1 MTTQTAAVVTFY
13 HSFLEI
19 LYIITPSNTIVNIF
33 NQYYTGYTHFKH
45 KGAKNMIKIKF
56 EYIFPLLLILLD
68 VGAAIIY
75 ALQKDYKKSVYWI
88 AAAVLNVT
96 VTF

>member
-1 MTTQTAAVVTFY
+1 MV
-13 HSFLEI
+13 
-19 LYIITPSNTIVNIF
+19 
-33 NQYYTGYTHFKH
+33 
-45 KGAKNMIKIKF
+45 KIKP

-68 VGAAIIY
+68 MGAAIVY
-75 ALQKDYKKSVYWI
+75 AIQKDYKKAVYWI

>member
-1 MTTQTAAVVTFY
+1 MV
-13 HSFLEI
+13 
-19 LYIITPSNTIVNIF
+19 
-33 NQYYTGYTHFKH
+33 
-45 KGAKNMIKIKF
+45 KIKP
-56 EYIFPLLLILLD
+56 EYIFLLLLILLD

-75 ALQKDYKKSVYWI
+75 AVQKDYKKAVYWL

>member
-1 MTTQTAAVVTFY
+1 M
-13 HSFLEI
+13 
-19 LYIITPSNTIVNIF
+19 
-33 NQYYTGYTHFKH
+33 KR
-45 KGAKNMIKIKF
+45 
-56 EYIFPLLLILLD
+56 EYIFPLMLIALD

-75 ALQKDYKKSVYWI
+75 GAGGDLRKVVYWL

>member
-1 MTTQTAAVVTFY
+1 M
-13 HSFLEI
+13 
-19 LYIITPSNTIVNIF
+19 P
-33 NQYYTGYTHFKH
+33 
-45 KGAKNMIKIKF
+45 KIKP

-68 VGAAIIY
+68 VGAAITY
-75 ALQKDYKKSVYWI
+75 AIQKDYKKAVYWI

>member
-1 MTTQTAAVVTFY
+1 
-13 HSFLEI
+13 
-19 LYIITPSNTIVNIF
+19 
-33 NQYYTGYTHFKH
+33 
-45 KGAKNMIKIKF
+45 MIKIKP

-75 ALQKDYKKSVYWI
+75 ALQKDYKKAVYWI
-88 AAAVLNVT
+88 AVTVLNVT

>member
-1 MTTQTAAVVTFY
+1 MKN
-13 HSFLEI
+13 E
-19 LYIITPSNTIVNIF
+19 
-33 NQYYTGYTHFKH
+33 YYNLRRGYMVKP
-45 KGAKNMIKIKF
+45 

-68 VGAAIIY
+68 MGAAIVY
-75 ALQKDYKKSVYWI
+75 AIQKDYKKAVYWI

>member
-1 MTTQTAAVVTFY
+1 M
-13 HSFLEI
+13 S
-19 LYIITPSNTIVNIF
+19 
-33 NQYYTGYTHFKH
+33 
-45 KGAKNMIKIKF
+45 KIKP

-75 ALQKDYKKSVYWI
+75 ALHKDYKKSVYWI

-96 VTF
+96 VTV

>member
-1 MTTQTAAVVTFY
+1 MVLPFKAKTNDVSGLRQATLAKK
-13 HSFLEI
+13 
-19 LYIITPSNTIVNIF
+19 IIGGIKAP
-33 NQYYTGYTHFKH
+33 
-45 KGAKNMIKIKF
+45 KIKP

-75 ALQKDYKKSVYWI
+75 ALQKDYKKAVYWI